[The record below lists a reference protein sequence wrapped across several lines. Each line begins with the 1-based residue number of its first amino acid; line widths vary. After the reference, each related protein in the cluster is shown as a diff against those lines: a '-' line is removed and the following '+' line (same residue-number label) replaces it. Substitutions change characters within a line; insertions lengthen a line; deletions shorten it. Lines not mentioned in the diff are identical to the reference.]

1 MREKRERDIGR
12 SVERERERRET
23 REREREKRKKKEEEQ
38 RCSEEM
44 QTARIVAR
52 WSIDL
57 LGGGDGSLADTT
69 FISGD
74 GVGGTMTIQGG
85 GRDENQEHNEDRV
98 IPTAIHALGV
108 GFTAQENETVSAKLR
123 SV

>member
-1 MREKRERDIGR
+1 M
-12 SVERERERRET
+12 
-23 REREREKRKKKEEEQ
+23 
-38 RCSEEM
+38 
-44 QTARIVAR
+44 AR

-69 FISGD
+69 FISDD

-98 IPTAIHALGV
+98 IPTAYSRLLKA

-123 SV
+123 AYKLIAPLLDSEKG